1 MQTQQTQSPAIMPG
15 LRAFMEHLIDYAGL
29 FPPAQLPLDQALANY
44 TRYLHEPESWILSRF
59 IVPAAQLEALRPHL
73 RTQPDRLPLTALGR
87 ASLTPDEFQDGVE
100 EDVRAI
106 VALRRS
112 VGMQATLDVFEVR
125 LPPMEHYPVDML
137 AAVARRLEGAGKLT
151 PFFEPPTGAD
161 RDAALKATVE
171 AIVTYNSR
179 ASIAAGLKLRCGGVE
194 AAAFPSTAHVA
205 LAIEMSRDAGIALKA
220 TAGLHH
226 PIRRFDASVQTKM
239 HGFFNVF
246 GAGILAHVHRLARP
260 EIQTIVEE
268 EKAAHFKFVADAF
281 AWQNLKATADEIA
294 ALRQNAL
301 ISFGSCS
308 FDEPRDDLRKLGF
321 LAA

>member
-1 MQTQQTQSPAIMPG
+1 MPG

-44 TRYLHEPESWILSRF
+44 TRYLHEPDRWMLSRF
-59 IVPAAQLEALRPHL
+59 IVPAAQLEALRPLL
-73 RTQPDRLPLTALGR
+73 RTQPDRLPLSALGR
-87 ASLTPDEFQDGVE
+87 AVFNQAEFQDGVE
-100 EDVRAI
+100 EDVQAI

-112 VGMQATLDVFEVR
+112 MGMQAIIDVFEVR
-125 LPPMEHYPVDML
+125 LPPMDHYPAEVL
-137 AAVARRLEGAGKLT
+137 TAVAHQLERAGKLT

-161 RDAALKATVE
+161 RDAALRATVE
-171 AIVTYNSR
+171 AIVAYNSR
-179 ASIAAGLKLRCGGVE
+179 ASIASGLKLRCGGVE

-205 LAIEMSRDAGIALKA
+205 LAIEMCRDAGITLKA

-246 GAGILAHVHRLARP
+246 GAGILAHVHRLARA

-268 EKAAHFKFVADAF
+268 EKAAHFKFAGDAF

-301 ISFGSCS
+301 IAFGSCS
-308 FDEPRDDLRKLGF
+308 FDEPRDDLRKLGL